1 LIDQKKA
8 SSTAG
13 QEAHVLS
20 REDNERLTRVGAGTP
35 MGELMRRYWIPAAFA
50 DQIAERD
57 GPPVRVRLM
66 GENLVLFRDTEGR
79 VGLIDER
86 CPHRTASL
94 FYGRNEEGGL
104 RCVYHGIKFDVDGA
118 CVDVP
123 CVPNGSDE
131 QMRNI
136 RRALKTKSYPCLE
149 RGGVVWTYMGPPE
162 LKPAFPDLEWT
173 LLPENQRYATRHI
186 QECNWLQ
193 GLDGG
198 FDSSHLSF
206 LHSGAV
212 DLRKGSTDKDRRI
225 VPSRYE
231 VAPLDGGF
239 ACGAGRDLGNGTMS
253 WHVDVM
259 LVPFHKIVP
268 SVPRAAHVWAPI
280 DDENTMLYSVNFDP
294 HRPLTD
300 EALEREKA
308 WRGIHTE
315 NIPGTDRA
323 IQNRDN
329 DYLIDRALQSSGR
342 SYTGLK
348 GLGVQDCALQESM
361 GPIADRAIE
370 HLLPGDATMAKIRR
384 LLLGILADHAA
395 GKPLPGL
402 DPAGYRVR
410 SARYEAPKDTPFAET
425 VRKQVSLDTP
435 VAAE

>member
-1 LIDQKKA
+1 
-8 SSTAG
+8 
-13 QEAHVLS
+13 VLS

-280 DDENTMLYSVNFDP
+280 DDENTMLYSIDFQP
-294 HRPLTD
+294 HRAFTD
-300 EALEREKA
+300 AELARSKEGL
-308 WRGIHTE
+308 GIHTE

-323 IQNRDN
+323 VQNKGN
-329 DYLIDRALQSSGR
+329 DYLIDRALQASGK
-342 SYTGLK
+342 SFTGMR
-348 GLGVQDCALQESM
+348 GFGTQDCAIQESM
-361 GPIADRAIE
+361 GPIADRSIE
-370 HLLPGDATMAKIRR
+370 HLLLGDSAVVKIRR
-384 LLLGILADHAA
+384 LLLQTLADHAA
-395 GKPLPGL
+395 GKPLPGTN
-402 DPAGYRVR
+402 PASYRVR
-410 SARYEAPKDTPFAET
+410 SMRCETPKGFAFAET
-425 VRKQVSLDTP
+425 MGERVRADKA
-435 VAAE
+435 AAE